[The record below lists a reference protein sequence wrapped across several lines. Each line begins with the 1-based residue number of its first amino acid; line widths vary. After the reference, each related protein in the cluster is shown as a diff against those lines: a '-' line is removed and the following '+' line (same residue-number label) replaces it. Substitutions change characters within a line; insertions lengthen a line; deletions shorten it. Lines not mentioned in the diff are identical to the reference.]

1 MRVFLVCALIVQ
13 ASFVSAD
20 PTSPSLR
27 DTLDSYRT
35 AQAFD
40 CRNVS
45 CKRLRSCEEACFK
58 LLQCGQSVRDGDHDG
73 IPCENLC
80 SRRC

>member
-1 MRVFLVCALIVQ
+1 MGRLLFLAVVFVAGSVLAEPEK
-13 ASFVSAD
+13 
-20 PTSPSLR
+20 PTPTQR
-27 DTLDSYRT
+27 LDQFRT

-58 LLQCGQSVRDGDHDG
+58 LVQCGQKVRDGDNDG